1 MSNISALF
9 NVIKKCAKKG
19 KLDSGDVIRAGIL
32 VASELDKASKCDHKG
47 KLKRKSF
54 SQTTQEITII
64 KQDNRCNMCS
74 NKLDVINFDHTDG
87 NRSNNSIINCQALCP
102 QLSRKKDEEE
112 LNKMKTYEE
121 DYSEATSSRLRFI
134 LFFRFS

>member
-32 VASELDKASKCDHKG
+32 VASELDKANKYDHKG

-54 SQTTQEITII
+54 SQTIQEITLI
-64 KQDNRCNMCS
+64 KQAYTCS
-74 NKLDVINFDHTDG
+74 ICKNKLDVINFDHTDG
-87 NRSNNSIINCQALCP
+87 NRSNNSITNCQALCP
-102 QLSRKKDEEE
+102 NCHAKKTRKME
-112 LNKMKTYEE
+112 
-121 DYSEATSSRLRFI
+121 
-134 LFFRFS
+134 